1 VSADQNELRRLR
13 REQRRRRIRRRRL
26 AVLAVLPCA
35 VGAAVWALAFRGGS
49 SPAVPVSRQ
58 TPKAEPAAKTAK
70 VVQRSLPPEMRGI
83 HVTAPLASLPGR
95 VEAYLGLPG
104 LNTLELDVKDESGQV
119 GFVRG
124 APKLA
129 RAIGAAR
136 PYYNAREVARLA
148 HKHGIYL
155 IGRVVSFQDP
165 ILSVARPELAVKNP
179 DGSVWKTRAGLGWLD
194 PGNRGAWDYDL
205 AVATAA
211 AKAGFDEIQLDYV
224 RFPSDGD
231 LAQMRFAAA
240 NGEAKTWT
248 IARYVHFMSTR
259 LHRLN
264 VRVSVDVFGLAASHE
279 LGVGQKPARLA
290 RYVDAV
296 SPMVYPSHYRP
307 GELGIADPNSS
318 PGPTV
323 ASSLSDFRRALRGTH
338 ARLVPWLQDFSLG
351 RTYSAA
357 DVQAQIEAARY
368 WHSGGFL
375 LWNARGIYTPGILAA
390 T

>member
-1 VSADQNELRRLR
+1 MSADPNELRRLR
-13 REQRRRRIRRRRL
+13 REKRRRQIRRRRFSVAALL
-26 AVLAVLPCA
+26 ACA
-35 VGAAVWALAFRGGS
+35 LGAGVWALVFRS
-49 SPAVPVSRQ
+49 DAAHPVSLPVAPRHRVAAKAVPVRRD
-58 TPKAEPAAKTAK
+58 
-70 VVQRSLPPEMRGI
+70 VPPELRGV
-83 HVTAPLASLPGR
+83 HVTEPLASLPGR
-95 VEAYLGLPG
+95 LEEYLRLPG
-104 LNTLELDVKDESGQV
+104 LNTLELDVKDESGQI
-119 GFVRG
+119 GFVHG

-136 PYYNAREVARLA
+136 PYYDAERVARLA
-148 HKHGIYL
+148 HEHGVYL

-165 ILSVARPELAVKNP
+165 ILSVARPDLAVKTA
-179 DGSVWKTRAGLGWLD
+179 DGSVWRTRAGLGWLD

-231 LAQMRFAAA
+231 LARMRFPAQV
-240 NGEAKTWT
+240 GEAKAWT

-259 LHRLN
+259 LHKLG
-264 VRVSVDVFGLAASHE
+264 VRVSIDVFGLSASRE

-296 SPMVYPSHYRP
+296 SPMVYPSHYMP
-307 GELGIADPNSS
+307 GELGITDPNGS

-323 ASSLSDFRRALRGTH
+323 SASLSDFRRALRGTH

-351 RTYSAA
+351 RAYSAA
-357 DVQAQIEAARY
+357 DVEAQIQAARY
-368 WHSGGFL
+368 WHSAGFL
-375 LWNARGIYTPGILAA
+375 LWNAGGIYTPGMLAS